1 MNKYYLAVDI
11 GASSG
16 RHMLASVSN
25 GKIQLEEIYRFKNLL
40 TEKNGHLCWDLD
52 RLFNEIKTGI
62 KKCSEIGKIP
72 VSMGIDTWGVDFVL
86 LDKDDKI
93 IGDTVA
99 YRDSRTEGMDKKV
112 EEVISEKELY
122 ERTGIQKQ
130 PFNTIYQLMAIK
142 EQTPENMEKAESML
156 FLPSYFK
163 FLLTDIKKN
172 EYTEAST
179 SGLLDVEKKDWD
191 RELIK
196 KLGFKESLFD
206 DIYMPKTVVGNFTPE
221 IQKEVGFDC
230 RVILP
235 ATHDTGSA
243 VLSVPMIDGEGVYI
257 SSGTWSL
264 MGIESLTPNCTE
276 ESREFNLTNEGGVEG
291 RYRFL
296 RNIMGLWIIQ
306 SIKRNLNDEYSFGD
320 LADLARENE
329 DFSSKIN
336 VNDMRF
342 LAPENMIEAIK
353 GYCRDTNQAEPQ
365 NVGQVMRCA
374 YIGLAECYAESVKAI
389 EDIVGKQYDSIRI
402 VGGGC
407 QDNYLNEMTAKATGK
422 TVYAGP
428 IEATALGN
436 VLSQLMADGTVE
448 NIEDAREMIRNSF
461 PIKEIHG

>member
-16 RHMLASVSN
+16 RHMLASVSD
-25 GKIQLEEIYRFKNLL
+25 GKIELEEIYRFKNLL
-40 TEKNGHLCWDLD
+40 VEKNGHLCWDLD

-99 YRDSRTEGMDKKV
+99 YRDSRTEEMDKKV

-163 FLLTDIKKN
+163 FLLTGIKKN

-196 KLGFKESLFD
+196 KLGFKENLFD

-243 VLSVPMIDGEGVYI
+243 VLSVPMVDGEGVYI

-320 LADLARENE
+320 LADSARENE

-353 GYCRDTNQAEPQ
+353 GYCRDTNQTEPQ

-436 VLSQLMADGTVE
+436 VLSQLMADGTVVS
-448 NIEDAREMIRNSF
+448 IEDAREMIRNSF